1 MLSSRIMDALED
13 RPSGKL
19 YNGSPIELQEI
30 MHEQIP
36 MSRFMGV
43 EVCEYDGDVLTLT
56 APLDKNINH
65 QKSAFGGSVFA
76 LAALAGWGILQ
87 LKLHELGL
95 DCNTVVGDAKVKFLR
110 PIREE
115 LVCKVKVDNSQSKL
129 LKGIEKNG
137 SAVVELNTEFFAE
150 GLKAMTSRSI
160 YHIKNLEK
168 YKANE

>member
-1 MLSSRIMDALED
+1 MDSLED
-13 RPSGKL
+13 RPSGRL
-19 YNGSPIELQEI
+19 YNGTPIELQRI

-43 EVCEYDGDVLTLT
+43 EVCGYNEDMLTLT

-87 LKLHELGL
+87 LKLHELDL
-95 DCNTVVGDAKVKFLR
+95 NCNTVVGDAKVKFLK
-110 PIREE
+110 PIRED
-115 LVCKVKVDNSQSKL
+115 LVCKVKVEDSHTQL

-150 GLKAMTSRSI
+150 GVKAMTSRST

-168 YKANE
+168 YRSNE

>member
-1 MLSSRIMDALED
+1 MDSLED
-13 RPSGKL
+13 RPLGRL
-19 YNGSPIELQEI
+19 YNGTPIELQRI

-43 EVCEYDGDVLTLT
+43 EVCEYNENMLILT
-56 APLDKNINH
+56 APLEKNINH

-87 LKLHELGL
+87 LKLHELDL
-95 DCNTVVGDAKVKFLR
+95 SCNTVVGDAKVKFLK
-110 PIREE
+110 PIRED
-115 LVCKVKVDNSQSKL
+115 LVCKVKVDNSHTQL

-137 SAVVELNTEFFAE
+137 SAVVELDTKFFAE
-150 GLKAMTSRSI
+150 GIKAMTSRST

-168 YKANE
+168 YRSNE